1 MAYDVAPGVQ
11 VLIGRSSDNDG
22 METGGIETGVI
33 DTGVIE
39 TGVIVMLISWRGD
52 GAEVVANEVAL
63 LGCSAEQTSS
73 SEKLM
78 SEDDS
83 LMLGSDIC

>member
-1 MAYDVAPGVQ
+1 
-11 VLIGRSSDNDG
+11 
-22 METGGIETGVI
+22 METGGIEIGVIDTGVI

-73 SEKLM
+73 SGKLM
-78 SEDDS
+78 SENES
-83 LMLGSDIC
+83 LMLGSGIC